1 MDPNVKAFL
10 DVIGF
15 TEGTDRVKDSDGGY
29 KVVVG
34 GSLFASYA
42 DHPRRKVFIQRYKV
56 YSTAAGRY
64 QFIAP
69 TWDALRRRLSLPDFS
84 PASQDAACEEL
95 LRECGAERWLL
106 LGDLDAAVIAASSQW
121 ASLPGSKAKQRVESM
136 DAIRDV
142 YTKAGGTIA

>member
-1 MDPNVKAFL
+1 MEPNVKAFM
-10 DVIGF
+10 DVLGF

-42 DHPRRKVFIQRYKV
+42 DHPRRKVYLPRYKV

-64 QFIAP
+64 QMIAP
-69 TWDALRRRLSLPDFS
+69 TWDAIRKRLALSDFS
-84 PASQDAACEEL
+84 PNSQDSACLEL
-95 LRECGAERWLL
+95 LNECGARKWID
-106 LGDLDAAVIAASSQW
+106 LGDLDAAVIAASSLW
-121 ASLPGSKAKQRVESM
+121 ASLPGSKAKQRIESM
-136 DAIRDV
+136 DAIREV